1 MKTNIED
8 LIARAINSLKQQDVL
23 DVSLQPKIQVTRTR
37 DVAHGDFASN
47 IAMMLAK
54 PSGRNPRELAQAL
67 IDALPDDEHVHKVE
81 IAGPGFINFFIH
93 PQTTLD
99 IIRTILD
106 RGDRFGSSEISHGEK
121 VQIEF
126 VSANPTG
133 PLHVGHGRGAAYGAT
148 VASLMRAVGYEVDCE
163 YYVNDAGRQMNILAV
178 SVWLRYLQQLDVNI
192 PFPVNGYK
200 GDYVLDIA
208 AELVNKHGGIFIYD
222 ANQVMDAV
230 PPDEPDGG
238 DKETHVDA
246 LIDRAKQLLGDEGYR
261 VVFEAGLDTILA
273 DIADDLEEFGVHYD
287 VWYSEQTLADRKLI
301 ENAVEQLQDAGHI
314 YEKKGALWFRSTDF
328 GDEKDRV
335 VIRDNGQATYFASD
349 IAYHMDKFARGFHR
363 VINIWG
369 ADHHGYVPRVKA
381 AIKALGEDENK
392 LDILLVQFAIL
403 YRGGERVQMST
414 RSGSFV
420 TLRELREE
428 VGNDAA
434 RFFYVMR
441 KCEQH
446 MDFDLDL
453 AKSQSNDNPVYY
465 IQYAHARVCSVL
477 RQLAEKNMSHDI
489 EAGNDNVALL
499 TESHETDLAIQ
510 LAKYPEVVE
519 KAAFNAEP
527 HLLVHYLRELANQF
541 HTYYNAHQFIVEDEA
556 IRNARLNL
564 ISAAS
569 QVIYNGLKLL
579 GVSAPESM

>member
-1 MKTNIED
+1 MK
-8 LIARAINSLKQQDVL
+8 
-23 DVSLQPKIQVTRTR
+23 
-37 DVAHGDFASN
+37 
-47 IAMMLAK
+47 
-54 PSGRNPRELAQAL
+54 
-67 IDALPDDEHVHKVE
+67 
-81 IAGPGFINFFIH
+81 
-93 PQTTLD
+93 
-99 IIRTILD
+99 
-106 RGDRFGSSEISHGEK
+106 
-121 VQIEF
+121 
-126 VSANPTG
+126 
-133 PLHVGHGRGAAYGAT
+133 
-148 VASLMRAVGYEVDCE
+148 
-163 YYVNDAGRQMNILAV
+163 
-178 SVWLRYLQQLDVNI
+178 
-192 PFPVNGYK
+192 
-200 GDYVLDIA
+200 
-208 AELVNKHGGIFIYD
+208 
-222 ANQVMDAV
+222 
-230 PPDEPDGG
+230 
-238 DKETHVDA
+238 
-246 LIDRAKQLLGDEGYR
+246 
-261 VVFEAGLDTILA
+261 EAGLDSILA
-273 DIADDLEEFGVHYD
+273 DIAEDLEEFGVHYD
-287 VWYSEQTLADRKLI
+287 VWYSEQTLADRNLI
-301 ENAVEQLQDAGHI
+301 ETAVQQLQDAGHI
-314 YEKKGALWFRSTDF
+314 YENKGALWFRSTDF

-349 IAYHMDKFARGFHR
+349 IAYHMDKFARGFNR

-381 AIKALGEDENK
+381 AINALGEDENR

-489 EAGNDNVALL
+489 AAGNKNLELL
-499 TESHETDLAIQ
+499 TESHETDITIQ

-519 KAAFNAEP
+519 KAAINAEP
-527 HLLVHYLRELANQF
+527 HLLAHYLRELANQF
-541 HTYYNAHQFIVEDEA
+541 HTYYNAHQFIVENDD

-569 QVIYNGLKLL
+569 QVIHNGLHLL